1 MEFTPEQIDRLS
13 ALACLSLSAEEQET
27 FALEL
32 EQFAARLD
40 VLLEEPVWAAEREG
54 R

>member
-13 ALACLSLSAEEQET
+13 ALACLSLSAEEQEA
-27 FALEL
+27 FALGL

-40 VLLEEPVWAAEREG
+40 VLREEPVGAAEREG
-54 R
+54 G